1 MSNYTQTTD
10 FSAKDN
16 LASGDS
22 EKKILGADVDAEF
35 TAISTAITS
44 KGDATTTI
52 IPPNTQMF
60 FIASAAPSGWTIVD
74 THNDKVIVLKNTS
87 NVNSSAGTTG
97 GNWSIGNTQLT
108 LNAPNHTHS
117 FSANTGNYGST
128 SAGALSG
135 SGWIVHNQNHYH
147 SVSGTTGA
155 GGASAITKT
164 GSMVNGTWRPAYVE
178 TIVCSKNA

>member
-22 EKKILGADVDAEF
+22 EKKILGADIDAEF
-35 TAISTAITS
+35 SAIATAITS
-44 KGDATTTI
+44 KGDATDTI
-52 IPPNTQMF
+52 IPANTRML
-60 FIASAAPSGWTIVD
+60 FIASSAPSGWTIVD
-74 THNDKVIVLKNTS
+74 TYDDKVIVLKNTS

-117 FSANTGNYGST
+117 FSANTSNYGST

-147 SVSGTTGA
+147 SVSGNTGNPTATTV
-155 GGASAITKT
+155 TKT
-164 GSMVNGTWRPAYVE
+164 GTMVNGNWRPAYVE